1 MCVIVLYCCHGD
13 RNIECVDMMISEGCQ
28 ISARD
33 KLGRTPLHYATAT
46 AQYQCVL
53 SLVANGASL
62 TVTDNFKRTPLHY
75 AATADGDAKL
85 VDMRWAWFWVGVVLG
100 ILSVYTSS
108 LVQAIFRNR
117 TLSNDTFVYLT
128 TSEMRTPHYPG
139 HFNLTQWCLD

>member
-1 MCVIVLYCCHGD
+1 
-13 RNIECVDMMISEGCQ
+13 MMISEGCQ

-75 AATADGDAKL
+75 AATSDGDAKL
-85 VDMRWAWFWVGVVLG
+85 V
-100 ILSVYTSS
+100 LSTVIKLFTLKYGHFDKRATF
-108 LVQAIFRNR
+108 AARN
-117 TLSNDTFVYLT
+117 TMFVY
-128 TSEMRTPHYPG
+128 
-139 HFNLTQWCLD
+139 F

>member
-1 MCVIVLYCCHGD
+1 
-13 RNIECVDMMISEGCQ
+13 MMISEGCQ

-75 AATADGDAKL
+75 AATSDGDAKS
-85 VDMRWAWFWVGVVLG
+85 VLSTASK
-100 ILSVYTSS
+100 LFT
-108 LVQAIFRNR
+108 RD
-117 TLSNDTFVYLT
+117 TLKYGHLDKQDTFCW
-128 TSEMRTPHYPG
+128 PK
-139 HFNLTQWCLD
+139 